1 MDVLPR
7 ADLGFCSWRCGA
19 MAAANE
25 VVETSA
31 SQIITASIDSV
42 NLVDGD
48 LPLLLLWRRS

>member
-1 MDVLPR
+1 MLVFVR
-7 ADLGFCSWRCGA
+7 GGA
-19 MAAANE
+19 IAAANE